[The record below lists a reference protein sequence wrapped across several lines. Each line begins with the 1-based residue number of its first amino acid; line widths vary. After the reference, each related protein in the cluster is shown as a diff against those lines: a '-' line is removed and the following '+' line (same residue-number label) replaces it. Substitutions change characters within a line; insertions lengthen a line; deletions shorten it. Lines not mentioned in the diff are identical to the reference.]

1 VSPDRSADATAKPA
15 RVGEPASGLPADGLP
30 PIVDWRRTARRLRT
44 LLVGIGVVVVTA
56 WVVIGV
62 SGDGLEARLL
72 GELVGLGLLVAF
84 VAEVVV
90 VGGSAIR
97 GLLAAGARGHRL
109 SHPDV
114 SLLPPQV
121 VRAVRGAA
129 REEGVRRD
137 GPSSSSR

>member
-1 VSPDRSADATAKPA
+1 MSADRSPDATVTPSPGGAPVA
-15 RVGEPASGLPADGLP
+15 GLP

-44 LLVGIGVVVVTA
+44 LLVGIALVVVTA
-56 WVVIGV
+56 WLVIGV

-109 SHPDV
+109 SQPDV
-114 SLLPPQV
+114 SLLPPQLL
-121 VRAVRGAA
+121 RAVRGD
-129 REEGVRRD
+129 VRRRQRRRV
-137 GPSSSSR
+137 GQSSSGR